1 MKKFKITIIFIV
13 SILLL
18 FLIVQNTTKVQTNFL
33 WFKGE
38 ISLILLLLITS
49 IGGFIVGLLTS
60 ILNKKN
66 KNNEKKED

>member
-18 FLIVQNTTKVQTNFL
+18 LLIVQNTNKVQTNFL
-33 WFKGE
+33 WFQGE
-38 ISLILLLLITS
+38 ISLILLLLITT

-60 ILNKKN
+60 ILNKRNKN
-66 KNNEKKED
+66 KKE